1 MHKNNKS
8 NLVVLCKQHHDHVHQ
23 DKIIIKG
30 WKDTSNGFVL
40 DWENVQQEFK
50 QKKCKYNNKEL
61 EIIKSFK
68 TSSLPKKI
76 ILSQLKTEHNIHMSI
91 TTLNKYLFI

>member
-1 MHKNNKS
+1 
-8 NLVVLCKQHHDHVHQ
+8 VVLCKHHHDQVHQ
-23 DKIIIKG
+23 DKILIKG
-30 WKDTSNGFVL
+30 WKDTSNGFIL
-40 DWENVQQEFK
+40 DWENLQQEPK
-50 QKKCKYNNKEL
+50 QKKCKYSNEEL

-76 ILSQLKTEHNIHMSI
+76 ILTKLKTEHNIHMSI